1 MRRPGSCRSGRGRS
15 VGGAEHTRFTALS
28 RGRVLVVAAVVA
40 LASVPTGAGAQHT
53 QDRIEAIR
61 ASIEEIAQEWF
72 ATQQQAA
79 ALDAEIA
86 GLEARIETAREH
98 ATEIAVVA
106 RARAVQIYKG
116 SGAVSPVPDGGDA
129 LESARRVELLDRANA
144 QSHRAIDELT
154 EATEELDA
162 RLAEL
167 EDRREEHAE
176 VAARLAAQQAELE
189 ERLEVLREQAAEEAG
204 ARQRR
209 QALTS
214 RRSAAAPGG
223 SSSSPAPSVDPAP
236 TTRAAPANS
245 GTHPQH
251 DHPFLVCTRA
261 RESGG
266 NYRAVNHSG
275 GWYGAYQFAQST
287 WDVTAARAGRED
299 LIGVNPIDASP
310 YDQDELAWT
319 LYQWQ
324 GNRPWGGRC

>member
-1 MRRPGSCRSGRGRS
+1 
-15 VGGAEHTRFTALS
+15 
-28 RGRVLVVAAVVA
+28 VVAGVVA
-40 LASVPTGAGAQHT
+40 LASLPTGAGAQPT
-53 QDRIEAIR
+53 QDRVEAIR
-61 ASIEEIAQEWF
+61 ESIEQVAQEWF
-72 ATQQQAA
+72 ATQQEAA
-79 ALDAEIA
+79 ALDAEIT
-86 GLEARIETAREH
+86 GLESRIEAAREH

-106 RARAVQIYKG
+106 RERAVQIYKG

-154 EATEELDA
+154 AATEELDA
-162 RLAEL
+162 RLEEL
-167 EDRREEHAE
+167 EARREEHAE
-176 VAARLAAQQAELE
+176 VAARLAGQRAELQ
-189 ERLEVLREQAAEEAG
+189 ERLEVLRERAAEEAS

-214 RRSAAAPGG
+214 RRSAAAPVG
-223 SSSSPAPSVDPAP
+223 SSSAPARRQAP
-236 TTRAAPANS
+236 TTRDAPSAAAPPAPAS
-245 GTHPQH
+245 TATHPQH

-287 WDVTAARAGRED
+287 WDVTAARAGRDD
-299 LIGVNPIDASP
+299 LIGVNPVDASP